1 LVQKVSFRL
10 TRDNISFAF
19 EEDKYDLHGKSF
31 VVSEKET
38 MQASKRRRIQFIC
51 GFESLEITVLDKS
64 HHSSSATTKNKPG
77 IQYV

>member
-31 VVSEKET
+31 FVSEKET
-38 MQASKRRRIQFIC
+38 MQASKCRRIQLFAA
-51 GFESLEITVLDKS
+51 LK
-64 HHSSSATTKNKPG
+64 A
-77 IQYV
+77 